1 MRFYNVSILFQNHP
15 QRNMKRKFEEN
26 HEIFSSCFSEDDSE
40 KNPDNWR
47 ESSWYRIREMGWLR
61 QLFGRESLGKFVE
74 I

>member
-1 MRFYNVSILFQNHP
+1 
-15 QRNMKRKFEEN
+15 MKRKFEEN
-26 HEIFSSCFSEDDSE
+26 HEIISSCFSEDVSE
-40 KNPDNWR
+40 KNKKKQIIG